1 MGKKECLM
9 PKWLHRASAISGLLT
24 TDEHAAEAVTIMYKQ
39 SGNFGWH
46 HDTMIFV
53 SLTTVLFNCI
63 CIMCICIRM
72 YHVIVDFAL
81 WHSRALVIGPGYFE
95 NEMSCFVYDLLIR
108 THWWWNCFSGNWCE
122 NATESRRCSHM
133 VFAISHTSDGSKKH
147 LYLINYLLQLTE
159 KFLVQVQS
167 VSEWSQRYENNSW
180 RLHGVEWWKMDN
192 QYLDLIFCA
201 NWQCYL
207 VFFLWW
213 WSVC

>member
-108 THWWWNCFSGNWCE
+108 THWWWNCFF
-122 NATESRRCSHM
+122 R
-133 VFAISHTSDGSKKH
+133 K
-147 LYLINYLLQLTE
+147 
-159 KFLVQVQS
+159 LVWKRNRKQAMLS
-167 VSEWSQRYENNSW
+167 YGICHFSYIW
-180 RLHGVEWWKMDN
+180 REQKTPLPD
-192 QYLDLIFCA
+192 
-201 NWQCYL
+201 
-207 VFFLWW
+207 
-213 WSVC
+213 